1 MTHLEL
7 CDTTMSSWQTTPDQ
21 TLVNGIE
28 KVIPQSRWI
37 LTLAIDA
44 IVFFLLAV
52 RPYSTQPYQMVV
64 IHYYGFVITTDV
76 MALFL
81 SARRRFWYHVFVAVG
96 SAGILQCTIY
106 LYCVGLDGGNDQFS
120 FLRIF
125 FLVVRLI
132 NAASCVK
139 SYGPWLQ
146 HWIGLYKYARKV
158 YDLSGPNE
166 RKVYKQLMKDVVA
179 IFVLS
184 LAAYNAHWNYG
195 EKGIDAPLVAM
206 QGNVVFSLR
215 VKIVVLALLIAT
227 PFKLGTSM
235 LVFWFFSVGSY
246 VLMPSMYLNAP
257 LTFVPHVVGDL
268 TLCKLMYDIFHL
280 VSPGGPFDP
289 ESKRAQLQKS

>member
-1 MTHLEL
+1 
-7 CDTTMSSWQTTPDQ
+7 MSSWQTTPDQ
-21 TLVNGIE
+21 TIVNGIE

-44 IVFFLLAV
+44 IVFFLLGV
-52 RPYSTQPYQMVV
+52 RPYVTQPYQMVV
-64 IHYYGFVITTDV
+64 IHFYGFLIASDF

-81 SARRRFWYHVFVAVG
+81 SARRRFWYYVFVAVG
-96 SAGILQCTIY
+96 SAGLLQCTIH
-106 LYCVGLDGGNDQFS
+106 LYCVGLDGGNDQLS
-120 FLRIF
+120 LLRIF

-184 LAAYNAHWNYG
+184 LAAYYCHWNFG
-195 EKGIDAPLVAM
+195 EKGVDAPLLAM
-206 QGNVVFSLR
+206 QANLAFSFR
-215 VKIVVLALLIAT
+215 AKMFVLAILIAT
-227 PFKLGTSM
+227 PSKLGTSM
-235 LVFWFFSVGSY
+235 LVGIVPLAVISWV
-246 VLMPSMYLNAP
+246 VMPQMYINAP
-257 LTFVPHVVGDL
+257 LTFVPHLLADVQV
-268 TLCKLMYDIFHL
+268 CKMVYDAFHL

-289 ESKRAQLQKS
+289 ESKAARLQKS